1 MSTASGFMISLGQCL
16 STMAL
21 YSAGH
26 PARECVIDASFA
38 RLVDLLADIQ
48 YADYSIIGDSV
59 VFQGRVIDELRSW
72 DWATRLSTAGIERL
86 EIDADVTRD
95 GWVQALEEMYAQL
108 DGAAAP
114 SNERRQLVATA
125 IRFGSLRVMG
135 GQGDAVAQAEK

>member
-72 DWATRLSTAGIERL
+72 DWATRAR
-86 EIDADVTRD
+86 ATRSASLA
-95 GWVQALEEMYAQL
+95 WASASS
-108 DGAAAP
+108 AKARACCATAAP
-114 SNERRQLVATA
+114 
-125 IRFGSLRVMG
+125 
-135 GQGDAVAQAEK
+135 K